1 MANYLD
7 YDGLALYDEKVKQVI
22 ATKADAGDV
31 PTKVSDLTN
40 DSGFITSSAVPSASS
55 TTPKA
60 DGTAAVGTG
69 TTWAG
74 ADHVHPTDTT
84 RAPLASPT
92 FTGEPK
98 SVTPTAGDSSTKIA
112 TTAFVASAIT
122 SAIAGVQGI
131 SYQVVTSLPATG
143 SAGVIYLVANSGS
156 GQNIYD
162 EFIWTGSKYERL
174 GTTDVD
180 LSGYQPLM
188 DAITNAQINALF
200 A

>member
-7 YDGLALYDEKVKQVI
+7 YDGLALYDEKVKQLI
-22 ATKADAGDV
+22 AAKADSGDV

-69 TTWAG
+69 TTWAR
-74 ADHVHPTDTT
+74 ADHVHPTDST

-92 FTGEPK
+92 FTGSPK
-98 SVTPTAGDSSTKIA
+98 SVTPTKGDNSTAIA
-112 TTAFVASAIT
+112 TTAFVTTAIT
-122 SAIAGVQGI
+122 EAIAGVQGI
-131 SYQVVTSLPATG
+131 SYDVVTSLPATG

-156 GQNIYD
+156 GQNVYD
-162 EFIWTGSKYERL
+162 EYIWTGSKYERL

-188 DAITNAQINALF
+188 SAITNAQINSLF
-200 A
+200 S